1 MPIRIGDKYE
11 RWTVVEV
18 ISKREVACRCDC
30 GTERSV
36 QIGNLR
42 QGKSRS
48 CGCLQ
53 HTVAIAPGDRFGRL
67 TILAAPT
74 RLAIRCRCD
83 CGTEMTTKAIHL
95 VAKAVLSCGCLRR
108 EVTRTRGRKNR
119 THGLSSHELYGTW
132 TRMVARCTNP
142 KSGDYSYYGG
152 RGIRVHEP
160 WLRVAVF
167 IPEIVSLIGERPKG
181 LTLDRIDVNGNY
193 EPGNVRWAT
202 RLEQSRNQRP
212 RRQNQQR
219 PR

>member
-1 MPIRIGDKYE
+1 MFMAVRIGEEYE
-11 RWTVVEV
+11 RWTVVEI
-18 ISKREVACRCDC
+18 ISSKVARCRCDC

-36 QIGNLR
+36 RVGNLR

-53 HTVAIAPGDRFGRL
+53 RNVAIAPGDRFGRL
-67 TILAAPT
+67 TVLDTPA
-74 RLAIRCRCD
+74 RSAIKCRCD
-83 CGTEMTTKAIHL
+83 CGTEINAKAIHL

-108 EVTRTRGRKNR
+108 ETTSSRGKKNR

-142 KSGDYSYYGG
+142 TSRDYHCYGG
-152 RGIRVHEP
+152 RGIQVYGP
-160 WLRVAVF
+160 WLQVAVF

-202 RLEQSRNQRP
+202 RLEQSQNRRP
-212 RRQNQQR
+212 R
-219 PR
+219 